1 MPAGRERLLQ
11 KGGVRG
17 IITKRKNDC
26 SGGIMKKIALV
37 FLVCCLAVAC
47 GGKKEVKQASPES
60 RTATE
65 AFALAETI
73 KTAFIKKDTAA
84 LQRNSTDTGLK
95 DITANK
101 KPYDSVDIF
110 FTPRWVEIE
119 GSQLMVNIA
128 WKSSWTVSGRRSEE
142 RGMAVF
148 VMEGT
153 PLRVS
158 KILRA
163 NPFVASDK

>member
-1 MPAGRERLLQ
+1 
-11 KGGVRG
+11 
-17 IITKRKNDC
+17 
-26 SGGIMKKIALV
+26 MKKTALI
-37 FLVCCLAVAC
+37 LLICCLTVAC
-47 GGKKEVKQASPES
+47 GGKKEVKQVSPES
-60 RTATE
+60 KTATE
-65 AFALAETI
+65 AFALTETI
-73 KTAFIKKDTAA
+73 KTAFIKNDTAT
-84 LQRNSTDTGLK
+84 LQKNSTETGMK
-95 DITANK
+95 DITANRK
-101 KPYDSVDIF
+101 AYDSVDIF

-119 GSQLMVNIA
+119 GNQLMVNIA

-163 NPFVASDK
+163 NPFVPSDK

>member
-1 MPAGRERLLQ
+1 
-11 KGGVRG
+11 
-17 IITKRKNDC
+17 
-26 SGGIMKKIALV
+26 MKKIISI
-37 FLVCCLAVAC
+37 FFLAVMLISC
-47 GGKKEVKQASPES
+47 GGKKEVKQVSQES

-65 AFALAETI
+65 AFAVAESV
-73 KTAFIKKDTAA
+73 KNAFIKRDVTSI
-84 LQRNSTDTGLK
+84 QSNSTDAGFR

-101 KPYDSVDIF
+101 KGYDSVELT

-119 GSQLMVNIA
+119 GNQLFVNIA
-128 WKSSWTVSGRRSEE
+128 WKSTWTVSGRKSEE

-158 KILRA
+158 KIMRA
-163 NPFVASDK
+163 NPFIFPEQ

>member
-1 MPAGRERLLQ
+1 
-11 KGGVRG
+11 
-17 IITKRKNDC
+17 
-26 SGGIMKKIALV
+26 MKKIALV
-37 FLVCCLAVAC
+37 LLVCCVVASC
-47 GGKKEVKQASPES
+47 GGKKEVKQVSQES
-60 RTATE
+60 KTATE

-73 KTAFIKKDTAA
+73 RTAFIRNDTAT
-84 LQRNSTDTGLK
+84 LQKNSMETGLR
-95 DITANK
+95 DITANTK
-101 KPYDSVDIF
+101 TFDSVELS

-128 WKSSWTVSGRRSEE
+128 WKSTWVRSGQRSEE

-153 PLRVS
+153 PLRMS

-163 NPFVASDK
+163 NPFVFPEK